1 MLGGGVFGA
10 TAVGN
15 PLNIPP
21 ENYDRK
27 IKI

>member
-1 MLGGGVFGA
+1 MFDFGLK
-10 TAVGN
+10 TRIVGN
-15 PLNIPP
+15 PVNIPP